1 MERKTQA
8 RVTTWSYLAIVFG
21 ALVAANAIGH
31 FWYKRID
38 TTNTERFSLSKG
50 SARLVREGLKQEL
63 KIQVY
68 ATKGLVKNQLF
79 IKELSDLLKEYQEA
93 SIQKEGEAKGKP
105 RLTFEVIEPKT
116 KELQDQAKAA
126 GLQEQN
132 FVEGNTTGGDQK
144 TFARGF
150 MGMVFN
156 YGIEQDNIP
165 YWPPT
170 QTDGLEFFIT
180 NKIRELRDRVED
192 RKMKIGV
199 VTGKDE
205 LKLTDNVIAPTQP
218 GQDYNIKGVFA
229 QHMPF
234 YEFEDVDLQ
243 NGDAEINQELKG
255 LIITQPGKDY
265 TEKELRRI
273 DQFLM
278 LGNRSLVVFASAV
291 NLKPSDPSMRAT
303 LSTHGLEK
311 LLDGYGIE
319 MKRDAVFDWTG
330 AFGLQ
335 LALDNDGPPKVIPIP
350 WAVQLQP
357 NSNFEGD
364 KELVDRGFPA
374 FFRLDQVPV
383 PFPSTLVLHSEKQP
397 NIRTRVIGR
406 TYPDATA
413 ETSDNVDMS
422 LGKMLSNTGATGEK
436 AQRVIAVALEPACCD
451 GKPTCGDDDKC
462 KKGILQS
469 AFTGDN
475 MGVDAAAQSAGPAS
489 VFVVSS
495 SQFLANPFAR
505 SGNPPPMPPQM
516 QMMGGGGG
524 DRDLQMVARFYYK
537 NSFPWMVMSLK
548 NTLDWMGGEQDLVAT
563 SAKLLGAAPL
573 RYSDIKKPDFAPN
586 DTDDERKKK
595 EDAYNDQ
602 RASLQTKVELTL
614 IILPVVLFIVFGIV
628 RWRLREASRN
638 SVSI

>member
-8 RVTTWSYLAIVFG
+8 RVATWGYLVVVFAG
-21 ALVAANAIGH
+21 LVAANAIGH
-31 FWYKRID
+31 FWYKRWD
-38 TTNTERFSLSKG
+38 TTETERFSLSKG
-50 SARLVREGLKQEL
+50 SARLVREGLKQDL

-79 IKELSDLLKEYQEA
+79 IKELGDLLKEYQDA
-93 SIQKEGEAKGKP
+93 SVQPDGKP
-105 RLTFEVIEPKT
+105 RLTYEIIDPKS

-126 GLQEQN
+126 GLSEQN
-132 FVEGNTTGGDQK
+132 FVEGAGAGSTNSDAK

-150 MGMVFN
+150 MGMVFK
-156 YGIEQDNIP
+156 YGMEQDNIP
-165 YWPPT
+165 YWPPSSET
-170 QTDGLEFFIT
+170 TGLEFFIT
-180 NKIRELRDRVED
+180 NKIRELRDTVED
-192 RKMKIGV
+192 RKMKIGI

-205 LKLTDNVIAPTQP
+205 LKLTDNVIAPSQP
-218 GQDYNIKGVFA
+218 GQDYNLKGIFK
-229 QHMPF
+229 QYLPF
-234 YEFEDVDLQ
+234 YDFEDVDLQ

-255 LIITQPGKDY
+255 LIITQPAKDY
-265 TEKELRRI
+265 TDKELRRI
-273 DQFLM
+273 DQFMM

-291 NLKPSDPSMRAT
+291 NLKPSDASMRAT

-319 MKRDAVFDWTG
+319 MKRDAIFDWTG
-330 AFGLQ
+330 AFGLPLQ
-335 LALDNDGPPKVIPIP
+335 LDQDSPPKIIPIP

-357 NSNFEGD
+357 NSSFDGD
-364 KELVDRGFPA
+364 KELLDRGFPA
-374 FFRLDQVPV
+374 FFRMDQVPV
-383 PFPSTLVLHSEKQP
+383 PFASTLVLHKDKQP
-397 NIRTRVIGR
+397 QIRTRVVGR

-422 LGKMLSNTGATGEK
+422 LNKMLSNSGATGEK

-451 GKPTCGDDDKC
+451 GKPKCGDDDPC
-462 KKGILQS
+462 KKGILNS
-469 AFTGDN
+469 AFSGDN
-475 MGVDAAAQSAGPAS
+475 MGVEAPAQSKGPAS

-495 SQFLANPFAR
+495 AQFLANPFAR

-516 QMMGGGGG
+516 AMMGGGGG
-524 DRDLQMVARFYYK
+524 DRDLQTIARFYYK
-537 NSFPWMVMSLK
+537 NSFPWMVMSFK

-573 RYSDIKKPDFAPN
+573 RYSDIKKPDIKAE
-586 DTDDERKKK
+586 DSDDDRKKK
-595 EDAYNDQ
+595 EDAYNEQ
-602 RASLQTKVELTL
+602 RNSLQTKVELTL